1 MRTLFLAKHRV
12 SFFAFAITLGA
23 LSRLPIDAGCAGP
36 VTPPITNPVTAENLG
51 EFATMLD
58 QTIAETLADV
68 LDDLKSQPKSV
79 SGDFAPRTL
88 ATASIPGFEGTVQAR
103 GLGHFQRSPAK
114 YELTVSFDEFAS
126 STGEDPLLLTGDLQ
140 YNFVIDETVDPPT
153 LHGLYRAGLTLG
165 GAFGG
170 AVDLHAVVRDGLR
183 TGLRVDT
190 EDDALELGETPP
202 DFVSFV
208 STLAGNGESGH
219 VDGPA
224 AAARFD
230 SPTGIAIAQ
239 NGDIFITD
247 YVGGFLRKL
256 TLNGTV
262 STLAEGLEDP
272 HDVVVESEST
282 VIISQWSSSEAYI
295 SRVVTAGLLEGL
307 LIPIVAEQG
316 YSGPFPL
323 CGIIG
328 ACDGR
333 TPLATVP
340 YPRSLDL
347 QDNIL
352 YVAQQD
358 TPPALRAIL
367 PDGYVITLTENRGL
381 CGTLSVI
388 GGTTGIAR
396 GNRGETY
403 FTNGNPGCYAV
414 YVLEPTG
421 LTCVLAG
428 DPEVSGTRDGSA
440 TDAQFSFLSGLVFDD
455 QRYLYVSDE
464 GNELLRRIDVRTG
477 EVVRVA
483 GCLAYTAGFDCNSQ
497 IGFTDGPADVAQFH
511 GPAGIDIDRW
521 GDLYVA
527 DERNHAIRF
536 VRIVADP
543 ARDPVIDRFDPAV
556 VRRGEETKL
565 VVLGRNLTLTNDIE
579 LGPGIDITLGQTGY
593 SRAEARITVADNA
606 APGDRNLTLTT
617 DYGNVTTP
625 EGMSLTILA
634 DSSNGPFVETIAG
647 TGEAIPNGVN
657 LGPAANITFSFT
669 GGLHAISA
677 DRVLVADPLEN
688 RIRLITTKTGAVEE
702 ISQLLT
708 YSATG
713 LDLDVLGST
722 LTALEGIGDLLETFG
737 ISDAWTNNAQ
747 DEIRRIAEQAVD
759 AACEGFED
767 DCEWLSLPWAG
778 TPFVPGNDNGF
789 RLNATFW
796 VPTDIWNAG
805 SGRYY
810 ISDAANGLIRVV
822 GYDPDQNVD
831 APFQVFNS
839 DSQPGYPFS
848 VTALGQNVFTTVP
861 SNTILTFLDLDSN
874 VVDAE
879 WGGVPMSP
887 GCSPT
892 LGDTR
897 QPIGIPLGTAAKSSI
912 GGDSAIYVADP
923 YCKTVWRVVNDNG
936 LAQPE
941 DIRSGDIPP
950 SVIGP
955 CVDGPASLA
964 TWGAPADVAVDQ
976 SGNIYVADCGCNS
989 IRVIKDYGFGQDLD
1003 AVADGLAGFLAAHS
1017 GSIPVE
1023 TVNAITQNLAT
1034 LNTDFLDKNR
1044 FWVVTVAGSSAG
1056 EKGYRDGPAG
1066 QALFDAP
1073 TGVTV
1078 TPGLA
1083 ETDERDAT
1091 ILFITDTGN
1100 RRIRRIVIP

>member
-1 MRTLFLAKHRV
+1 FAPQLDQIVAEALAKV
-12 SFFAFAITLGA
+12 LG
-23 LSRLPIDAGCAGP
+23 
-36 VTPPITNPVTAENLG
+36 T
-51 EFATMLD
+51 
-58 QTIAETLADV
+58 
-68 LDDLKSQPKSV
+68 LKSQSKALT
-79 SGDFAPRTL
+79 GDFAPRSL
-88 ATASIPGFEGTVQAR
+88 ATTSIPGFEGSVRAR
-103 GLGHFQRSPAK
+103 GLGHFQRTPAK
-114 YELTVSFDEFAS
+114 YELTLSFNEYAAA
-126 STGEDPLLLTGDLQ
+126 TGVDPLLLTGELQ
-140 YNFVIDETVDPPT
+140 YNFVMDESVDPPVPY
-153 LHGLYRAGLTLG
+153 GLYRAGLTLG

-170 AVDLHAVVRDGLR
+170 DVDLHAVVRDGLR
-183 TGLRVDT
+183 TGLRVDSGG
-190 EDDALELGETPP
+190 DALELGEAPP
-202 DFVSFV
+202 DFLSFT
-208 STLAGNGESGH
+208 STLAGTGEAGH

-224 AAARFD
+224 ATAQFD
-230 SPTGIAIAQ
+230 SPTGVAVAQ
-239 NGDIFITD
+239 NGDLFIVEND
-247 YVGGFLRKL
+247 GGFLRKL
-256 TLNGTV
+256 TLGGAV
-262 STLAEGLEDP
+262 STLVEGLEDP

-282 VIISQWSSSEAYI
+282 VIISQWISSEAYI
-295 SRVVTAGLLEGL
+295 ARVFTAGLLEGL
-307 LIPIVAEQG
+307 LIPIVGEQG

-340 YPRSLDL
+340 YPRGLDL

-352 YVAQQD
+352 YVAEEW
-358 TPPALRAIL
+358 TPPSVRAIL
-367 PDGYVITLTENRGL
+367 PDGYVITLAEQDAM
-381 CGTLSVI
+381 CGQS
-388 GGTTGIAR
+388 GTIDVAR
-396 GNRGETY
+396 GNQGETY
-403 FTNGNPGCYAV
+403 FVNPAPTCSGAIFV
-414 YVLEPTG
+414 IEPEGQVDTI
-421 LTCVLAG
+421 AG
-428 DPEVSGTRDGSA
+428 DPATTGTRDGIGA
-440 TDAQFSFLSGLVFDD
+440 QAQFTRPAALVFDD
-455 QRYLYVSDE
+455 RRFLYIADT
-464 GNELLRRIDVRTG
+464 GNNLLRRLDVTTG
-477 EVVRVA
+477 EVLRVA
-483 GCLAYTAGFDCNSQ
+483 GCIAHAEGFDCNSQ
-497 IGFTDGPADVAQFH
+497 IGFTDGPADVAQFDS
-511 GPAGIDIDRW
+511 PSGIDMDRW
-521 GDLYVA
+521 GDLYIA

-536 VRIVADP
+536 VRIIADP
-543 ARDPVIDRFDPAV
+543 ARAPVIDRFDPAV
-556 VRRGEETKL
+556 VRRGEEAKL
-565 VVLGRNLTLTNDIE
+565 VILGRNLALTNDID
-579 LGPGIDITLGQTGY
+579 LGPGIDVTIGQTGY
-593 SRAEARITVADNA
+593 NRAEARISVAGNA
-606 APGDRNLTLTT
+606 ATGNRRLWLTT
-617 DYGNVTTP
+617 DYGSVTTP
-625 EGMSLTILA
+625 EDMALTVLA
-634 DSSNGPFVETIAG
+634 DNSNGPFVETIAG
-647 TGEAIPNGVN
+647 TGASTPNGVN
-657 LGPAANITFSFT
+657 LGPAANVTFSFP
-669 GGLHAISA
+669 GGLHALSA

-702 ISQLLT
+702 IIQLIT

-713 LDLDVLGST
+713 ADVDILGST

-747 DEIRRIAEQAVD
+747 DEIRRIAEQAVN
-759 AACEGFED
+759 AACDGFED

-778 TPFVPGNDNGF
+778 TPFVPGQNNGF

-822 GYDPDQNVD
+822 GYDPDKNED
-831 APFQVFNS
+831 APFQVFDS
-839 DSQPGYPFS
+839 DDQPGFPFS
-848 VTALGQNVFTTVP
+848 VTALDQNVFTTVP
-861 SNTILTFLDLDSN
+861 SDTVLTFLDLDSN
-874 VVDAE
+874 VVNAD

-892 LGDTR
+892 LGDGR

-923 YCKTVWRVVNDNG
+923 YCKTIWRVVNNNG
-936 LAQPE
+936 QAEPE

-1017 GSIPVE
+1017 GSLPVE

-1034 LNTDFLDKNR
+1034 LDTDFLDKNR

-1091 ILFITDTGN
+1091 ILFVTDTGN
-1100 RRIRRIVIP
+1100 RRIRRIVLR

>member
-1 MRTLFLAKHRV
+1 MRTPFLARHRI
-12 SFFAFAITLGA
+12 SFFAFAFTITIGV
-23 LSRLPIDAGCAGP
+23 LSGLLSGGGCT

-51 EFATMLD
+51 EFAAMLD
-58 QTIAETLADV
+58 LTIADTLADV
-68 LDDLKSQPKSV
+68 LDDLRSQPKVV

-88 ATASIPGFEGTVQAR
+88 ATASIPGFEGAVQAR
-103 GLGHFQRSPAK
+103 GLGHFQRTPEK
-114 YELTVSFDEFAS
+114 YELTLSFDNFAS
-126 STGEDPLLLTGDLQ
+126 IAGEDPLLLTGDLQ
-140 YNFVIDETVDPPT
+140 YNFVMDETVDPPA

-183 TGLRVDT
+183 TGLRVDA
-190 EDDALELGETPP
+190 EGDALELGEAPP

-219 VDGPA
+219 VDGPVA
-224 AAARFD
+224 TAQFD
-230 SPTGIAIAQ
+230 RPTGIAVAL
-239 NGDIFITD
+239 NGDTFITD
-247 YVGGFLRKL
+247 RGGGFLRKL
-256 TLNGTV
+256 TLDGMV
-262 STLAEGLEDP
+262 STLVEGLESP
-272 HDVVVESEST
+272 HDVVESEST
-282 VIISQWSSSEAYI
+282 VIISQWLNTEAYI
-295 SRVVTAGLLEGL
+295 SRVITVGLLEGL
-307 LIPIVAEQG
+307 LTPIVAEQG
-316 YSGPFPL
+316 YTSGGFPL
-323 CGIIG
+323 CGIVG
-328 ACDGR
+328 SCDGR
-333 TPLATVP
+333 TPMATVP
-340 YPRSLDL
+340 YPAGLDL

-352 YVAQQD
+352 FVAQD
-358 TPPALRAIL
+358 WTPPSVRAIL
-367 PDGYVITLTENRGL
+367 PDGYVITLAEQDAL
-381 CGTLSVI
+381 CGQN
-388 GGTTGIAR
+388 GTMDVAR

-403 FTNGNPGCYAV
+403 FVNTYIGCSGIFV
-414 YVLEPTG
+414 IEPEG
-421 LTCVLAG
+421 EVHSIAG
-428 DPEVSGTRDGSA
+428 DLDVTGTQDGIG
-440 TDAQFSFLSGLVFDD
+440 DQAQFTRPAGLVFDD
-455 QRYLYVSDE
+455 RRFLYIADT
-464 GNELLRRIDVRTG
+464 GNDLLRRLDVTTG
-477 EVVRVA
+477 EVLRVA
-483 GCLAYTAGFDCNSQ
+483 GCLAHTAGFDCVSQ
-497 IGFTDGPADVAQFH
+497 LGFTDGPGDDAQFDS
-511 GPAGIDIDRW
+511 PTGIDMDRW

-536 VRIVADP
+536 VRIIADP
-543 ARDPVIDRFDPAV
+543 AREPVIDRFDPAV

-565 VVLGRNLTLTNDIE
+565 VILGRNLTLTNDID
-579 LGPGIDITLGQTGY
+579 LGPGIAVTLGQTGY
-593 SRAEARITVADNA
+593 SRAEARITIAGNA
-606 APGDRNLTLTT
+606 ATGDRALTLTT
-617 DYGNVTTP
+617 DYGDVMTP
-625 EGMSLTILA
+625 EGMFLTILA
-634 DSSNGPFVETIAG
+634 DNSNGPFVETIAG
-647 TGEAIPNGVN
+647 TGDATPNGVN
-657 LGPAANITFSFT
+657 LGPASNVTFSFA

-688 RIRLITTKTGAVEE
+688 RIRLITTKTGAIEE
-702 ISQLLT
+702 IIQLIT

-722 LTALEGIGDLLETFG
+722 LSALEDVGDLLETFG

-747 DEIRRIAEQAVD
+747 DEIRRIAAQAVD
-759 AACEGFED
+759 AACEGFEGT
-767 DCEWLSLPWAG
+767 CEWLCLPWAG
-778 TPFVPGNDNGF
+778 TPFVPGQENGF

-796 VPTDIWNAG
+796 IPTDIWNAG

-822 GYDPDQNVD
+822 GYDPDENKD
-831 APFQVFNS
+831 APFQVFDS

-861 SNTILTFLDLDSN
+861 SDTILTFLDLDSN
-874 VVDAE
+874 AVDAE
-879 WGGVPMSP
+879 WGGVPESP

-897 QPIGIPLGTAAKSSI
+897 QPIGIPLGIAARSSI

-923 YCKTVWRVVNDNG
+923 YCKTVWRVVNNNG
-936 LAQPE
+936 LAEPE

-976 SGNIYVADCGCNS
+976 SGNIFVADCGCNS
-989 IRVIKDYGFGQDLD
+989 IRVIKDYGFGQDLN

-1091 ILFITDTGN
+1091 ILFVTDTGN